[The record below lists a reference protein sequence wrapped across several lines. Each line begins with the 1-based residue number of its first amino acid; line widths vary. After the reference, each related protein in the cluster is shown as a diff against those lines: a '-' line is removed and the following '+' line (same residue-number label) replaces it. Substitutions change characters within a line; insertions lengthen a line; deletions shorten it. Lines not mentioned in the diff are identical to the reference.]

1 MKKDLNH
8 LGNITF
14 LISEVEGYIDSLDL
28 TIYDDY
34 QDMKLA
40 QKEVLKILKNL
51 RLRRENEIQRRRSG
65 R

>member
-1 MKKDLNH
+1 MKKDLDL

-14 LISEVEGYIDSLDL
+14 LISEVEEYIDNLDL

-51 RLRRENEIQRRRSG
+51 RLRRENEIHRRRSG

>member
-1 MKKDLNH
+1 MKKDLN
-8 LGNITF
+8 LLENTVF
-14 LISEVEGYIDSLDL
+14 LISEVEEYIDSLDL
-28 TIYDDY
+28 VIYDDY

-65 R
+65 N